1 MRGQPGKACGRDE
14 DPGLHPEGAGGP
26 PERLGQG
33 RTWSNVCAR
42 KPTLAAWGGTE
53 IGELEMWTEKYLG
66 GSEMSCVQPRA
77 TVSTF
82 KTRHQ
87 CSQLQSPSH
96 YLGYVCP
103 LLPTV
108 CRPVTCPCL
117 LTQCVSLN
125 KHIYFT
131 KVYLFLKAIC
141 YFYCISQL
149 RPDSAAITNNPRI
162 SVGCRL
168 QRFVSHSHFM
178 LFAGWLQL
186 WSRCPL
192 YSGMQVEAAA
202 HPLPLTHS
210 RERRASG
217 RTTSWLLKLLLGS
230 LTQMLLV
237 KGSHTAKTDISGE
250 SYQRTASRKDW

>member
-1 MRGQPGKACGRDE
+1 M
-14 DPGLHPEGAGGP
+14 
-26 PERLGQG
+26 
-33 RTWSNVCAR
+33 
-42 KPTLAAWGGTE
+42 
-53 IGELEMWTEKYLG
+53 
-66 GSEMSCVQPRA
+66 
-77 TVSTF
+77 
-82 KTRHQ
+82 
-87 CSQLQSPSH
+87 
-96 YLGYVCP
+96 
-103 LLPTV
+103 
-108 CRPVTCPCL
+108 
-117 LTQCVSLN
+117 SLN

-131 KVYLFLKAIC
+131 KAVC

-168 QRFVSHSHFM
+168 QRFVSHSYFM

-237 KGSHTAKTDISGE
+237 KGSHTAKTDSSGE
-250 SYQRTASRKDW
+250 SYQRTASRKDWWTSKITRSDTSTVNGKPAPLAFNKRRSQKCKHENI